1 MKIGIMGGTFNPIH
15 NGHLIMSEQIREQIG
30 LDKIIFVPC
39 YLPPHKSG
47 ENVISGS
54 HRINMAKIATQDNDF
69 FDVSDI
75 EIQEGKVSYS
85 IDLVKKIK
93 SIYPQDD
100 IYFLIGEDSLL
111 DLHTWRDIKQL
122 LDLCTFVTAK
132 RTQNIDLAKE
142 FQDNNTLFDKKNMEK
157 LCQNIV
163 QTNVITLSSSE
174 IREKTM
180 NNCSLKYI
188 IPEKVNTYI
197 KENNLYR

>member
-75 EIQEGKVSYS
+75 EIREGKVSYS